1 MLAHSC
7 VLGFGTTCS
16 FLWFWVINQKTVGFF
31 FFLKQSDSRSDSAVE
46 DKVFVVTLKCFLR
59 VRVCV
64 CVMEWDRERERSP
77 LLAEE
82 RGRGA
87 SGLHRYPSFLHPP
100 PPPFPFQFVLN
111 VCVRD
116 ISIFTRCVCV
126 TLGVHW
132 RGLEG
137 QNLWTAK
144 WRIISDWLV
153 CLWHLESPLQSRYK
167 CSALNNNW
175 CLLCIFPSF
184 QL

>member
-31 FFLKQSDSRSDSAVE
+31 FFFFWKQSDSRSDSAVE
-46 DKVFVVTLKCFLR
+46 DKVFVVTHKCCLR
-59 VRVCV
+59 VR
-64 CVMEWDRERERSP
+64 VMEWDRERGRSP
-77 LLAEE
+77 LFAGEG
-82 RGRGA
+82 GRGA
-87 SGLHRYPSFLHPP
+87 PGLHRYPSFLHPP
-100 PPPFPFQFVLN
+100 PPPFHFQFVLN
-111 VCVRD
+111 VCVGN
-116 ISIFTRCVCV
+116 ISIFARCVCV
-126 TLGVHW
+126 TLGVRW

-167 CSALNNNW
+167 RSALNNNR
-175 CLLCIFPSF
+175 CQRCIFPSF